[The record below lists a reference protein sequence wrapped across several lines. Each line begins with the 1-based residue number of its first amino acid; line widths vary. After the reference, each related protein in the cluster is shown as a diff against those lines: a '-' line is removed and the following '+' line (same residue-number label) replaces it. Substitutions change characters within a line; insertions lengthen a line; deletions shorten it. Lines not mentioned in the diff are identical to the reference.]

1 MDKRPLLSDLRE
13 SGAIE
18 QDADI
23 VAFLDRPAMY
33 GQTEIDAG
41 RYGII
46 PAEGGGLLHIS
57 KNREGEIGCICFR
70 HNESLTRITDYENT
84 ADAIGEAEPF

>member
-1 MDKRPLLSDLRE
+1 MTATFGGPDEPE
-13 SGAIE
+13 G
-18 QDADI
+18 
-23 VAFLDRPAMY
+23 
-33 GQTEIDAG
+33 T
-41 RYGII
+41 GII
-46 PAEGGGLLHIS
+46 PAEGVGLLHIS